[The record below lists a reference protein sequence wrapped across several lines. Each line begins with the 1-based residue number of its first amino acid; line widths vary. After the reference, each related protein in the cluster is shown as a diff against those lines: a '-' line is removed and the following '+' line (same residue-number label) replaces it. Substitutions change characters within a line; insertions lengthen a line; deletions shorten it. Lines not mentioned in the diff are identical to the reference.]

1 MPRKKGRRRKRRTHV
16 VDGGEEGADGG
27 RKIPRSFVIRRGE
40 LPVSLK
46 DLVPD
51 MRRMF
56 MPHTALHLK
65 ERKKGKM
72 KDYFGVAGR
81 LGISHFWLVSCTE
94 RGAYLR
100 VGKYPRGPTLTFHL
114 EGFSLSKDV
123 KASQRRPIS
132 LESNDM
138 KEPPLLV
145 LNNFTNG
152 PDHVKIMATVFEN
165 MFPKLDV
172 KNVAL
177 SNVRR
182 VILVDYDSHTETV
195 SIRHFLLRA
204 TLAGLSKPVR
214 SIVVR
219 HKIPHLKGLKDISQ
233 IAEEGGTGFVSS
245 DSEGEGPEESQVN
258 LPQNLGKTKR
268 KGGKTTLRLREVGP
282 RLTMKLVKVEEL
294 FCEGKVFYHAYIHR
308 SADEVYEMQRRHDV
322 RKEEKALRRKV
333 QEENVKRKQLAKQ
346 KRKGANE
353 VGDNDEGDDDD
364 DDVDADDVSEDADS
378 DVEYAGKRKKPMDKG
393 KPPRRTRTKTRR

>member
-1 MPRKKGRRRKRRTHV
+1 
-16 VDGGEEGADGG
+16 
-27 RKIPRSFVIRRGE
+27 
-40 LPVSLK
+40 
-46 DLVPD
+46 
-51 MRRMF
+51 
-56 MPHTALHLK
+56 
-65 ERKKGKM
+65 M
-72 KDYFGVAGR
+72 KDYFGVAGK

-123 KASQRRPIS
+123 KGSQRRPLS

-152 PDHVKIMATVFEN
+152 PDHVNIMATVFEN

-172 KNVAL
+172 KVVAL

-182 VILVDYDSHTETV
+182 VILVDYDSQTETV

-214 SIVVR
+214 SMVVR

-233 IAEEGGTGFVSS
+233 IAEEGGAGFVSS

-258 LPQNLGKTKR
+258 LPQNLGRTKR
-268 KGGKTTLRLREVGP
+268 KGGKTTLRLRDVGP
-282 RLTMKLVKVEEL
+282 RLTMKLVKIEEL
-294 FCEGKVFYHAYIHR
+294 FCEGKVFYHAYVHR
-308 SADEVYEMQRRHDV
+308 SAEEAFEMQRRHDM
-322 RKEEKALRRKV
+322 RKEEKARRRKE
-333 QEENVKRKQLAKQ
+333 QEENVKRKQLLKQ
-346 KRKGANE
+346 KRKWGAE
-353 VGDNDEGDDDD
+353 VRDKDEVDDDGDDDNDDNDGD
-364 DDVDADDVSEDADS
+364 DDFDTNNISEEAGS
-378 DVEYAGKRKKPMDKG
+378 DVEDEGKQRKPTDGGKPLQRKRKK
-393 KPPRRTRTKTRR
+393 TR